1 VDKNDT
7 PQITLPPCSIC
18 GAGPEKRK
26 WSKTFAGGA
35 YGAGDILLVSGGEQ
49 QSFWTGPKP
58 KLSQASPVVCTQCGY
73 VQFFV
78 RPEDFRDS
86 PPS

>member
-1 VDKNDT
+1 MDKDNT
-7 PQITLPPCSIC
+7 PPITFPACSIC
-18 GAGPEKRK
+18 GAGSEKRK
-26 WSKTFAGGA
+26 WSKTFATA
-35 YGAGDILLVSGGEQ
+35 YGAGDILLESGGEQ

-58 KLSQASPVVCTQCGY
+58 KISKASPVVCTQCGY

-78 RPEDFRDS
+78 KPEDFRDS

>member
-1 VDKNDT
+1 MDKIDT
-7 PQITLPPCSIC
+7 PQVVLPPCSIC

-26 WSKTFAGGA
+26 WSKTFAGA
-35 YGAGDILLVSGGEQ
+35 YGAGHILLVSSEQ
-49 QSFWTGPKP
+49 RGFWGSNP

-78 RPEDFRDS
+78 NPKNFRDS
-86 PPS
+86 SSS